1 MLAIKPFTSLLW
13 FWGYCL
19 LSHTGCRDF
28 VDNSLDN
35 VYLGS
40 KLRLLNQRLF
50 AGIQL
55 RLIVV
60 NLHPT
65 EKKK

>member
-1 MLAIKPFTSLLW
+1 M
-13 FWGYCL
+13 
-19 LSHTGCRDF
+19 
-28 VDNSLDN
+28 DNSLDN